1 MTRISEKKAVEIG
14 LIPKQTKSKY
24 HSRKTIVDDIMFD
37 SKREADY
44 YGELKLRKRAGDIL
58 DFELQPEFVLLNG
71 FRRDG
76 KAIRAIKYRADFKVV
91 YKDFSVEI
99 VDVKGYLTKEYAL
112 KKKMLLAKFP
122 DMWFTEA

>member
-1 MTRISEKKAVEIG
+1 MTRISEKKARELG
-14 LIPKQTKSKY
+14 LIPKQVKSKY
-24 HSRKTIVDDIMFD
+24 HSRKTIIDNITFD

-58 DFELQPEFVLLNG
+58 DFELQPEFVLQNG

-91 YKDFSVEI
+91 HKDFSVEI

-122 DMWFTEA
+122 DIRFTEA